1 MIIFPPRKQIQPRRV
16 FPWREASQSGRR
28 LLQEAVQSRQGRL
41 RLPPERAGLSVTEL
55 FSFLTESCRVCPG
68 IVFFVLLFAVGASS

>member
-1 MIIFPPRKQIQPRRV
+1 MIIFPPRKQVQPRRV

-41 RLPPERAGLSVTEL
+41 RLPPERAGLNVTEL
-55 FSFLTESCRVCPG
+55 FSFLTDAAAKKAAMSVPG
-68 IVFFVLLFAVGASS
+68 